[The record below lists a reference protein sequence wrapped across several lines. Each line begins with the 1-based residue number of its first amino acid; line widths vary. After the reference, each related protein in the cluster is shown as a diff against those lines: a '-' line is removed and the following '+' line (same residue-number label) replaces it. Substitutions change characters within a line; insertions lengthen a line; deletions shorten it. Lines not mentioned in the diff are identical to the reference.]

1 MKHLILIR
9 HAKSSWNNT
18 YLTDFERPLAKRG
31 IKDALLM
38 EKFFFNTGF
47 EPDLILCSPANRTQQ
62 TYDIIFNN
70 TYRSTTI
77 FENGLYHAGNAELIN
92 IIKANSK
99 KINTLAIIGH
109 NPSLHN
115 LLRRLTKKD
124 FRNFATSAI
133 ACLQIDLEWEK
144 VEEANTELIFFKK
157 PRDFKP

>member
-77 FENGLYHAGNAELIN
+77 FENGLYHAGNTELIN
-92 IIKANSK
+92 IIKANPK
-99 KINTLAIIGH
+99 KINT
-109 NPSLHN
+109 
-115 LLRRLTKKD
+115 
-124 FRNFATSAI
+124 
-133 ACLQIDLEWEK
+133 
-144 VEEANTELIFFKK
+144 
-157 PRDFKP
+157 